1 MARRSRK
8 IYPDLVHPF
17 RKFFSVHGGN
27 FTESG
32 NNYKFLIDAVSVYG
46 KTLPTTETNM
56 TIEFDLDEMTE
67 RGRKLLL
74 MKANEWSCPPA
85 EALSRI
91 LEAAA
96 KRAKI
101 TAPPTTDHKEAA

>member
-17 RKFFSVHGGN
+17 RKFFSVHGVN

-74 MKANEWSCPPA
+74 MKSNEWSCPPA

-101 TAPPTTDHKEAA
+101 TVPPTTDHKEAA

>member
-1 MARRSRK
+1 
-8 IYPDLVHPF
+8 
-17 RKFFSVHGGN
+17 
-27 FTESG
+27 
-32 NNYKFLIDAVSVYG
+32 
-46 KTLPTTETNM
+46 M

-74 MKANEWSCPPA
+74 MKANEWAVTPTQA
-85 EALSRI
+85 MARI

-101 TAPPTTDHKEAA
+101 TVPPTTDHKEAA